1 MEKINRKKPSCFQ
14 RCWRR
19 CCHLLRHRRP
29 LLPRLV
35 RLGQPMV
42 SAPNLLRNQKYS
54 ALSFIPQVLYEQ
66 FSVFLNFCFLVMALS
81 QFVTAL
87 KIGYLYTYWGPLS
100 FVICVTALREAVDDL
115 RRWRRDRELNSALYE
130 VAADASAESAVRLL
144 PSRLLQ
150 VGHVVRLAKGDRVPA
165 DLVLLRAPDRRG
177 ACYLRTDQLDGETDW
192 KLRVAPAATQ
202 LAWEDSDLNAS
213 QGSTVW
219 AERPS
224 MDLSTFVGTLT
235 TSTGAQVPLGIEN
248 TLWAGTVLASAG
260 PVLGVVVYT
269 GRETRAAMNSA
280 KPRSK
285 LSLIDSEV
293 NLATKVLVVS
303 VLLVSLL
310 LVGLKGF
317 GGQWYKY
324 FWRFLLLFSYIIP
337 LALRMN
343 LDMAKIIYAFMIVRD
358 KCLDGCV
365 VRNTTVPEELG
376 RISYLLSDKTGTLT
390 ENNMVFKKL
399 HLGSLVITDD
409 ADSLAEVRC
418 HVTAWLK
425 ARIGSDEDS
434 DSERQT
440 QRDGGGGVTREGA
453 DAGSRAAE
461 AVRALALCHNV
472 TPVPGEAG
480 GPADYQ
486 ASSPDEVA
494 LVGWAAC
501 AGLALAERDQD
512 RMVLLAGPA
521 DAAGV
526 RLEYRLLQV
535 FPFSSESKR
544 MGVLVRD
551 EQSGEIA
558 YYTKGA
564 DSVLAPLVQPLDW
577 IDEEVANL
585 SREGLRTLL
594 VARRCLTPDFYR
606 DWSARYEQAGLAV
619 RDREQRLEQVRQ
631 QLDSGLELL
640 CVTGVEDRLADGVRR
655 CLETLRDAGVRV
667 WMLTGDRLETACC
680 IARSARLVERGA
692 GLHVFQPAPA
702 SIGDPSVPG
711 GSSSSSS
718 AAAAAAAASGISG
731 ASGIAGSD
739 GADLLDRE
747 LRAAAR
753 RVEAGQALA
762 LTGAALEAAVA
773 QDERL
778 FARIACRAP
787 AVVVSRCSPTQ
798 KAAVVRLLQRHTG
811 RRCAAIGDGGNDVAM
826 IQAAD
831 CGLGIAGRE
840 GRQAALAA
848 DVSVSR
854 FEQSARLLLVH
865 GRRCYRNSALLA
877 QFVIHRGLAISAMQA
892 VFSAVFYYAA
902 VSLFPGALMVGYAT
916 VFTNFPVFSL
926 VLDRDVPA
934 TTAEKFPELYRELL
948 KGRELSAKTLWV
960 WTAVSLY
967 QGGVIMYGSLWL
979 FETSFLR
986 IVSIA
991 FTAIVLNE
999 LLMVACTVR
1008 TWHWLMSVAELL
1020 SLLCYLLAVV
1030 VLPNYFD
1037 PGFILTLSFLW
1048 KVSVITA
1055 ISAIPFFVIKFVRYY
1070 MRPPITRKLQSGA
1083 DSPAWFEQAGRLRR
1097 PIEARPLLSSM
1108 VDISGG
1114 GGGGADFEL
1123 QPPDSP
1129 AGPGTPLMMT
1139 LLQSRT

>member
-440 QRDGGGGVTREGA
+440 QRDGGGA
-453 DAGSRAAE
+453 RAAE

-594 VARRCLTPDFYR
+594 VARRCLTPEFYR

-680 IARSARLVERGA
+680 IASRPQPLLEIRQFQAALLPLPRRRRRLLLLGFPILRKA
-692 GLHVFQPAPA
+692 
-702 SIGDPSVPG
+702 DPSEIPQKG
-711 GSSSSSS
+711 
-718 AAAAAAAASGISG
+718 
-731 ASGIAGSD
+731 
-739 GADLLDRE
+739 
-747 LRAAAR
+747 R
-753 RVEAGQALA
+753 RNRRQNRLQTNFYHKFIRNSQALA

-798 KAAVVRLLQRHTG
+798 KAAVVRLLQPPHWPTL
-811 RRCAAIGDGGNDVAM
+811 RRYWRRRYAGGYSS
-826 IQAAD
+826 QAAD

-877 QFVIHRGLAISAMQA
+877 PVCNPSRPGYLS
-892 VFSAVFYYAA
+892 YAGG
-902 VSLFPGALMVGYAT
+902 VLSGVLLCRRQSVPRRSHGRGYAT

-934 TTAEKFPELYRELL
+934 TTAEKFPELYRANC
-948 KGRELSAKTLWV
+948 S
-960 WTAVSLY
+960 
-967 QGGVIMYGSLWL
+967 
-979 FETSFLR
+979 
-986 IVSIA
+986 
-991 FTAIVLNE
+991 
-999 LLMVACTVR
+999 
-1008 TWHWLMSVAELL
+1008 
-1020 SLLCYLLAVV
+1020 
-1030 VLPNYFD
+1030 
-1037 PGFILTLSFLW
+1037 
-1048 KVSVITA
+1048 
-1055 ISAIPFFVIKFVRYY
+1055 
-1070 MRPPITRKLQSGA
+1070 
-1083 DSPAWFEQAGRLRR
+1083 
-1097 PIEARPLLSSM
+1097 
-1108 VDISGG
+1108 
-1114 GGGGADFEL
+1114 
-1123 QPPDSP
+1123 
-1129 AGPGTPLMMT
+1129 
-1139 LLQSRT
+1139 